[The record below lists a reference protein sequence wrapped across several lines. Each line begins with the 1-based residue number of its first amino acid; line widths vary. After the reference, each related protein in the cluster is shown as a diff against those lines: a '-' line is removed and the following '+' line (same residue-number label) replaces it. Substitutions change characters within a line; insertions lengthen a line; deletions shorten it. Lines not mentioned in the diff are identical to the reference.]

1 MPLPLA
7 SLISRE
13 KVAVILNCFPLEN
26 RLFPSSCFED
36 FLVFSFQQLDDDISG
51 YVDFFE
57 FILLGVSLNL

>member
-13 KVAVILNCFPLEN
+13 KVAVILNCFPLAA
-26 RLFPSSCFED
+26 LKI

-57 FILLGVSLNL
+57 FILLGFSLNL